1 MKEFLNKIIVIAVIA
16 IIFGTIFGVMF
27 NGYLNSQT
35 KEIIVSDKYIKRVN
49 EKDVYLVVDGDKN
62 TYKITDLFLKL
73 KFNSTDIYNQLEKGN
88 RYRIHTTGFRIKILS
103 EYPNINKAEE
113 VK

>member
-35 KEIIVSDKYIKRVN
+35 KEIIVSDKYIKRSG
-49 EKDVYLVVDGDKN
+49 EEDIYLVVDEEKN
-62 TYKITDLFLKL
+62 TYKISDLFFIL
-73 KFNSTDIYNQLEKGN
+73 KFNSTDIYNQLEKGEK
-88 RYRIHTTGFRIKILS
+88 YKIHTTGFRIKFLS
-103 EYPNINKAEE
+103 EYPNINKVEE
-113 VK
+113 VQ